1 MEIINITNRRIVLE
15 EVGKISEA
23 MRLADEPAG
32 DAKRNRMTIVV
43 SLEARSSS

>member
-1 MEIINITNRRIVLE
+1 MEIINITNSKIVLE

-32 DAKRNRMTIVV
+32 DAKRNRMTIVA